1 MKKSIAIGI
10 ITGIVMFVFVISCG
24 QRTQTGDQK
33 DRKSDSAD
41 VAQKNKT
48 EGYFY
53 HQPEQG
59 TGTDS
64 SKIKKK
70 VDN

>member
-1 MKKSIAIGI
+1 MKKSIAIGV
-10 ITGIVMFVFVISCG
+10 ITGVALFLFVISCG
-24 QRTQTGDQK
+24 KRMQTANTEK
-33 DRKSDSAD
+33 EKAD
-41 VAQKNKT
+41 MTKKNKT

-64 SKIKKK
+64 TSIRKN
-70 VDN
+70 VNN

>member
-1 MKKSIAIGI
+1 MKKIVAIGV
-10 ITGIVMFVFVISCG
+10 ITGVALFLFVISCG
-24 QRTQTGDQK
+24 KRMQAGNTEKEKTDITK
-33 DRKSDSAD
+33 
-41 VAQKNKT
+41 KNKT

-64 SKIKKK
+64 STIRKN
-70 VDN
+70 VNN

>member
-1 MKKSIAIGI
+1 MKKSIAIGV
-10 ITGIVMFVFVISCG
+10 ITGIALFLFVISCG
-24 QRTQTGDQK
+24 KRMQTANTEKEKADITK
-33 DRKSDSAD
+33 KS
-41 VAQKNKT
+41 KT

-64 SKIKKK
+64 TSIRKN
-70 VDN
+70 VNN

>member
-1 MKKSIAIGI
+1 MKKIIAIGI
-10 ITGIVMFVFVISCG
+10 ITGVALFLFVVSCG
-24 QRTQTGDQK
+24 KRMHTGNSEK
-33 DRKSDSAD
+33 EKAD
-41 VAQKNKT
+41 ITKKNKT

-64 SKIKKK
+64 STIKKN
-70 VDN
+70 VNN